1 VKPGLYEKLITLGLA
16 EHLKALGF
24 ESERD
29 GAGEIAPQVLSRHLF
44 DAMIKALRNV
54 PVEERAG
61 AKRAACAEGDSVK

>member
-29 GAGEIAPQVLSRHLF
+29 GAGEIAPQCYRDICSTQ
-44 DAMIKALRNV
+44 
-54 PVEERAG
+54 
-61 AKRAACAEGDSVK
+61 